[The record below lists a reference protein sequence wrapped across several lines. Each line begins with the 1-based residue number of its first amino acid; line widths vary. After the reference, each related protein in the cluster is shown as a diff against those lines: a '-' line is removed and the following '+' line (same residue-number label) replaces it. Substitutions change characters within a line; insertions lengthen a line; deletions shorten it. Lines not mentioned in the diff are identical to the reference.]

1 MILHNVGREFRNAFR
16 EVGRLASAA
25 PPGGTLAQGT
35 SLLPSAPQRKYLPRT
50 SRRLD
55 RENRRCDGLRQNER
69 QAGLTTKQDDG
80 LRKKIDMAHQE
91 EKPLNNQIPSSTKT
105 SLFRSLRAMDE
116 MRGENPLSR
125 QVAGAYLPFQM
136 ILRFGLSVSMT
147 L

>member
-1 MILHNVGREFRNAFR
+1 
-16 EVGRLASAA
+16 
-25 PPGGTLAQGT
+25 
-35 SLLPSAPQRKYLPRT
+35 
-50 SRRLD
+50 
-55 RENRRCDGLRQNER
+55 
-69 QAGLTTKQDDG
+69 
-80 LRKKIDMAHQE
+80 MAHQE